1 MLRLSDLTQAPS
13 LNPAGPSGQS
23 CPIVPALLD
32 GRAARWA
39 ALLSLVIL
47 ALAVWRGWGL
57 VVLGLAL
64 DFLLR
69 ALGRPGFS
77 PVARAAGF
85 LRRASGFSGQMV
97 NAGPKQFAA
106 SLGALLSLAIGA
118 ALLAGWP
125 AVGRGGALLLGL
137 CAGLEAFFGF
147 CVACQLHP
155 WLARARGSHRGR
167 APVGHS

>member
-1 MLRLSDLTQAPS
+1 MTQVLS
-13 LNPAGPSGQS
+13 LNLAGPSGQS

-39 ALLSLVIL
+39 ALLSLSIL

-77 PVARAAGF
+77 PVARAAGL
-85 LRRASGFSGQMV
+85 LRRASGFPGRMV

-106 SLGALLSLAIGA
+106 SLGALFSLVIGT

-125 AVGRGGALLLGL
+125 TLGKGGAVLLGV
-137 CAGLEAFFGF
+137 CAGLEACFGF
-147 CVACQLHP
+147 CVACQIHP
-155 WLARARGSHRGR
+155 WLVRARGFHRES
-167 APVGHS
+167 APVGLS